1 MAKKN
6 YFTLLEIPANANTDQ
21 IKEAINKKKSQWQA
35 ETKNPRKQIQ
45 ARKNISNI
53 PEIERIMLDDDLRE
67 IERQKFVQVSK
78 RIQND
83 IHNKISILETRGY
96 ITKEELSDLLNEAKG
111 SLTKEEVISMIH
123 VDIALDD
130 HDNINNNISIT
141 KEEKQ
146 LLESYFRSLSIDD
159 MSLYNFYKVNK
170 DSNMVQVAQKELST
184 ILQKGQKDLSDEIRQ
199 KIAGLTKSIFQNNKI
214 GYDNFLKGN
223 RFINLNSYIKS
234 ALIDNKIKP
243 ESYLAIQNI
252 AKSEYGMSEQTF
264 KNYIENNAKDNGF
277 EIDSS
282 ISMLILLSNM
292 NQNREEAKEQ
302 QAIDTS
308 QKEEDN
314 VVDEEAKKRQNITD
328 FIKKTD
334 DFVKDVFTKTENNMK
349 IIKSNFEKPKM
360 LSNTLSYVI
369 YAVAAGIATYNVLDF
384 KKLDDFMQNI
394 SLFLFIL
401 IIAMSGYTYWI
412 RKKSQELEVLYKK
425 CNDLNKSA
433 INNNNKYNHFDRSVL
448 YNGNQSDFD
457 MFTGLANSINSD
469 FSAMAT
475 HGQDLLNK
483 IKKYPKKPFHLY
495 ILGGA
500 ILTEL
505 IIVAYP
511 YITQGIQSKGIG
523 WWFIDQ

>member
-1 MAKKN
+1 MAKEN
-6 YFTLLEIPANANTDQ
+6 YFTLLGIPANANTGQ

-35 ETKNPRKQIQ
+35 ETKNPRKQMQ

-67 IERQKFVQVSK
+67 VERQKFVQVSK

-96 ITKEELSDLLNEAKG
+96 ITKEELSDLLNEARG
-111 SLTKEEVISMIH
+111 SLTKEEIMSMIH
-123 VDIALDD
+123 ADILSD
-130 HDNINNNISIT
+130 NNNANNNMSIS

-159 MSLYNFYKVNK
+159 MSLYNFYKVSK

-184 ILQKGQKDLSDEIRQ
+184 ILQKGQKDLSDEVKQ

-264 KNYIENNAKDNGF
+264 KSYIENNARDNGF

-292 NQNREEAKEQ
+292 NQNREEKREQ

-349 IIKSNFEKPKM
+349 IINSNFDKAKV
-360 LSNTLSYVI
+360 LSSTLSYAI
-369 YAVAAGIATYNVLDF
+369 YAFAAGIAIYNILSF
-384 KKLDDFMQNI
+384 KKLGDIMQNI
-394 SLFLFIL
+394 SLLLFIL

-412 RKKSQELEVLYKK
+412 RKKSQELESLYKK
-425 CNDLNKSA
+425 CEDLNKSV
-433 INNNNKYNHFDRSVL
+433 INNNNKYNNFDRSIL
-448 YNGNQSDFD
+448 YNNNQSDFD
-457 MFTGLANSINSD
+457 SFTGLANSINND
-469 FSAMAT
+469 FSTMAT

-500 ILTEL
+500 ILMEL

-511 YITQGIQSKGIG
+511 YIIQGMQSKGIG
-523 WWFIDQ
+523 W